1 MVGLVARIGAAYGK
15 IDWSSAAV
23 ADDTL
28 TVALEGRTTRAWRA
42 RLAGLVAGF
51 EAEDRGWAS
60 VRVTRTHVR
69 VDAIRPGA
77 ATALHALLESLV
89 RETNADFAP
98 PLPRPAPAPVDH
110 RSRGAIAGSLALMVL
125 AAGAVALQWASW
137 EAPVRAVVVV
147 TFVVIGPGWA
157 VLRLWGLDRGWEGI
171 GLVLAVS
178 LALAMVVAG
187 GAVYAGWWSPLR
199 ILEVLAGVTV
209 LASLASLA
217 RALDPARHRRAGWP
231 VIEQPRG

>member
-1 MVGLVARIGAAYGK
+1 M
-15 IDWSSAAV
+15 
-23 ADDTL
+23 
-28 TVALEGRTTRAWRA
+28 
-42 RLAGLVAGF
+42 
-51 EAEDRGWAS
+51 
-60 VRVTRTHVR
+60 
-69 VDAIRPGA
+69 
-77 ATALHALLESLV
+77 
-89 RETNADFAP
+89 
-98 PLPRPAPAPVDH
+98 DH

-199 ILEVLAGVTV
+199 ILEILAGVTV
-209 LASLASLA
+209 VASLASLV
-217 RALDPARHRRAGWP
+217 RALDPVRHRRAGWT